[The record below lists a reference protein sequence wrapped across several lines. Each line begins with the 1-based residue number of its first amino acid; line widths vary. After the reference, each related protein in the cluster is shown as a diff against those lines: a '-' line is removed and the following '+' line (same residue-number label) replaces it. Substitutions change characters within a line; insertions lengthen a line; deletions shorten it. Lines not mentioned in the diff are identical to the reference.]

1 MQYAPTKPIT
11 DSGQLELKTVEIIAT
26 GNELIQGEVT
36 NTNATFISQELTRR
50 GLSIQYHTTVGDEV
64 VSLGGAI
71 ERAMERA
78 DLVIITGGL
87 GPTRDDVTREAVA
100 LSCHRKLILNKEAQ
114 AHIQEL
120 FRCRHQEMPE
130 SNLRQAMLPEGS
142 TLIPNRTGT
151 APGFSL
157 FHGGR
162 EIVCLPGVPEEMK
175 RMFME
180 WVIPHIERLIPRKRH
195 TLLKKVHVFGFPEAL
210 VGEKIACLMTP
221 EANPRAGTMVREGII
236 TLRLHAEAEEEDKAR
251 AMLDGAEQEIRQLL
265 GEAVFGVEEE
275 DLEDAVAS
283 LLMKHGLT
291 IAVAESCTGGLV
303 CDLLTN
309 VSGISRHLLEGVV
322 VYTARAKSL
331 LTGLPEERI
340 EKMGTVNPEITK
352 LLASSVR
359 ERTGAD
365 IGLAVTGVAGPTSV
379 TAPTSVVDTPSP
391 GGRGKGEGD
400 SPSPLPPPSR
410 GRETGGAGQ
419 TPEIPVGLVYIA
431 LATKKDCTV
440 KEFRFSGT
448 RKWIKLLAAK
458 HALNV
463 VRLSLL
469 EWSKR
474 Q

>member
-1 MQYAPTKPIT
+1 LNTI
-11 DSGQLELKTVEIIAT
+11 EIITT
-26 GNELIQGEVT
+26 GSELIQGEVT
-36 NTNATFISQELTRR
+36 NTNATYISCELTRK
-50 GLSIQYHTTVGDEV
+50 GFSVLYHTAVGDEV
-64 VSLGGAI
+64 VSLGGVI
-71 ERAMERA
+71 ERALERV

-87 GPTRDDVTREAVA
+87 GPTRDDATREAVTLA
-100 LSCHRKLILNKEAQ
+100 CHRKLALNKESQ

-130 SNLRQAMLPEGS
+130 SNLRQALLPEGA
-142 TLIPNRTGT
+142 TVIPNRTGT
-151 APGFSL
+151 APGFAL
-157 FHGGR
+157 FQKGR
-162 EIVCLPGVPEEMK
+162 EIICLPGVPEEMK
-175 RMFME
+175 KMFQE
-180 WVIPHIERLIPRKRH
+180 WVIPHLERLIPRKRH
-195 TLLKKVHVFGFPEAL
+195 TLLRKLHVFGLPEAL
-210 VGEKIACLMTP
+210 VGEKIAYLMAP

-236 TLRLHAEAEEEDKAR
+236 TLRLQAEAGEEAR
-251 AMLDGAEQEIRQLL
+251 AKNMLDGAEVEVRRLL
-265 GEAVFGVEEE
+265 GEAVFGVEDET
-275 DLEDAVAS
+275 LEDATAS

-309 VSGISRHLLEGVV
+309 VPGISKHLLEGVV
-322 VYTARAKSL
+322 VYTPKAKSL
-331 LTGLPEERI
+331 LTALPEGRVE
-340 EKMGTVNPEITK
+340 EMGTVNPELTK

-391 GGRGKGEGD
+391 GIPYTPPSPGGRGKGEGD
-400 SPSPLPPPSR
+400 SPPPFPPPSR

-419 TPEIPVGLVYIA
+419 TPEIPVGLVYVA
-431 LATKKDCTV
+431 LAAQKDCTV

-463 VRLSLL
+463 VRVYLL
-469 EWSKR
+469 EWEKR